1 MSFTPFR
8 TVLRLLC
15 LSLCLSASLRAGGA
29 WAAVDTAP
37 AEAAEASVRLLYR
50 EQEPGVDPYEVRMLV
65 THDFVRSDDGQ
76 ADSDFLLYDRRQRTL
91 YNVVHDDRTI
101 LVIPER
107 DVELTAP
114 ASLRLTEQLQAE
126 PDAPRIAGRPVSSFT
141 LTANGES
148 CRAGM
153 VVPGLLPDA
162 TRALIE
168 MEQVLARQQIATL
181 YKTPPEF
188 RTPCFLAN
196 YLYATDRLLRR
207 GLPIQDGIRGGRQ
220 RLLIDFDPDYRAG
233 KDLFRLPD
241 GYRRYSID

>member
-1 MSFTPFR
+1 MSFTPLL

-15 LSLCLSASLRAGGA
+15 LGVCIPMSFWTGVA
-29 WAAVDTAP
+29 WAQADTAR
-37 AEAAEASVRLLYR
+37 AEALEASVRLLYR
-50 EQEPGVDPYEVRMLV
+50 EQEPGVDSYEVRTLV
-65 THDFVRSDDGQ
+65 TRDFVRSDDGQ
-76 ADSDFLLYDRRQRTL
+76 ADGDFLLYDRRQRTL
-91 YNVVHDDRTI
+91 YNVVHADRTI

-107 DVELTAP
+107 EVDVEAP
-114 ASLRLTEQLQAE
+114 ASLRLTERLQAE

-153 VVPGLLPDA
+153 VVPGLLPGA

-196 YLYATDRLLRR
+196 YLYATDRLLQR
-207 GLPIQDGIRGGRQ
+207 GLPIQDGIRGGRH
-220 RLLIDFDPDYRAG
+220 RLLIDFESDYRAG
-233 KDLFRLPD
+233 KDLFRLPE
-241 GYRRYSID
+241 GYRRYSIE